1 MSGDDPLSPDKALSG
16 DDSLNGATSV
26 AKIDVE
32 AAADF
37 LRGRLPFAPTV
48 QVILGSGLSH
58 LATQL
63 TDSATVRFEEVPG
76 FPPSGVEGHS
86 GAYVAGCLDGT
97 PILLQAGRYH
107 AYEGHAM
114 EVVVAPVR
122 VAAGLGVEV
131 LIVSNAA
138 GGIDGKLGPGDLM
151 LIEDQINL
159 AFRSPL
165 AGPVHDGEERFPDM
179 SAPYDVALQ
188 GLALAVAADLG
199 IDLARG
205 TYAAVLGPSYETAA
219 EVRML
224 ARLGAHVVG
233 MSTAPEVTVARA
245 AGLRCL
251 GFSMVTNKGT
261 GLSPE
266 AISHEHVVEV
276 GRAAGARLGPLLSG
290 IVGRLKTTG
299 YSGDTE

>member
-1 MSGDDPLSPDKALSG
+1 MAG
-16 DDSLNGATSV
+16 V
-26 AKIDVE
+26 DVE

-37 LRGRLPFAPTV
+37 LRGRLPFTPSV

-58 LATQL
+58 LATQVA
-63 TDSATVRFEEVPG
+63 DATTVSFEEIPG

-86 GAYVAGCLDGT
+86 GAYVAGHLDGT
-97 PILLQAGRYH
+97 PVLLQAGRYH
-107 AYEGHAM
+107 AYEGHPM

-122 VAAGLGVEV
+122 VAAALGVEV
-131 LIVSNAA
+131 LITTNAA
-138 GGIDGKLGPGDLM
+138 GGIDSRLGPGDLM

-159 AFRSPL
+159 AFCGPL
-165 AGPVHDGEERFPDM
+165 AGPVYGGEERFPDM
-179 SAPYDVALQ
+179 SAPYDAELQ
-188 GLALAVAADLG
+188 SLALEVASGLG
-199 IDLARG
+199 IELTRG

-233 MSTAPEVTVARA
+233 MSTVPEVTVARA

-261 GLSPE
+261 GLSAGPIGHDE
-266 AISHEHVVEV
+266 VMEV
-276 GRAAGARLGPLLSG
+276 GRVAGARLGLLLSG
-290 IVGRLKTTG
+290 VLARLEAGG
-299 YSGDTE
+299 YSEDTE